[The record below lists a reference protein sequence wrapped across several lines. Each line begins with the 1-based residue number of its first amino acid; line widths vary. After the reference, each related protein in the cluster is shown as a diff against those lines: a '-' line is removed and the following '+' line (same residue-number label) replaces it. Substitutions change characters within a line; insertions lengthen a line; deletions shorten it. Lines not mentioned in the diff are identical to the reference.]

1 MADKLGDFAKNLG
14 KGGTPVPGGIGKG
27 VVALGALAGLAYAGA
42 NSFYNGK
49 HFALHHKWM

>member
-1 MADKLGDFAKNLG
+1 MADKLGDFARNLG
-14 KGGTPVPGGIGKG
+14 KGGAPPGGLGKG

-49 HFALHHKWM
+49 HFALHHKFK